1 MTQLET
7 QLKALSDLTGGDL
20 FDSEWNGGEWKK
32 RSAMKRG
39 TIAGMP

>member
-20 FDSEWNGGEWKK
+20 FDADWNGGEWMVK
-32 RSAMKRG
+32 ALE
-39 TIAGMP
+39 AA